1 MPTAAVFDEFLK
13 IHPKAKVILTV
24 RDSPEEWVKSFKATV
39 MKMYHLPH
47 WFVWVNQ
54 LCGGPVGHI
63 SNRTRNSGKN
73 SPNAKPIWMTHLIV
87 YKPFFSFSVNVHSH
101 H

>member
-24 RDSPEEWVKSFKATV
+24 RDSPEDWVKSFKATV

-63 SNRTRNSGKN
+63 SNKTRNSGKN
-73 SPNAKPIWMTHLIV
+73 SPYAQSTWMTHLIV
-87 YKPFFSFSVNVHSH
+87 YKPFF
-101 H
+101 